1 MERML
6 KVLLVEDETITAL
19 FMKMEL
25 EKTGYHVIQIVATG
39 EKAVISAKEDLPDI
53 ILMDIMLAGKIDGIE
68 AASMINSDPDPGIP
82 VIFCTAYEDDSIRER
97 AEKLKPLGFL
107 IKPFEIRKLN
117 KIIDSYF
124 L

>member
-1 MERML
+1 MERSL
-6 KVLLVEDETITAL
+6 KILLVEDETITAM

-25 EKTGYHVIQIVATG
+25 EKTGYQVIQIISTG
-39 EKAVISAKEDLPDI
+39 EKAVKIAKEVMPDI

-68 AASMINSDPDPGIP
+68 AASIINADSDQIIP
-82 VIFCTAYEDDSIRER
+82 VIFCTAYEDDDLMER

-107 IKPFEIRKLN
+107 IKPLETRKLK
-117 KIIDSYF
+117 KIVDSYF